1 MKKTPM
7 RLKDREILVSKIV
20 KGVEANNLKVV
31 TKAIKKTKEYK
42 TARTYVSDIETLREQ
57 RDALIEKINAKT
69 KKVNDLVEKV
79 NHKLPIKK
87 DENDYGFEVGLK
99 FGTNTYDK
107 YQGLAI
113 VSELGW
119 TVRDNIAEEVTL
131 ATMLNYCQEDI
142 MAIIEQLTE
151 TFSGGK

>member
-1 MKKTPM
+1 M
-7 RLKDREILVSKIV
+7 
-20 KGVEANNLKVV
+20 
-31 TKAIKKTKEYK
+31 
-42 TARTYVSDIETLREQ
+42 
-57 RDALIEKINAKT
+57 
-69 KKVNDLVEKV
+69 
-79 NHKLPIKK
+79 
-87 DENDYGFEVGLK
+87 GLK

-142 MAIIEQLTE
+142 MTIIEQLTE
-151 TFSGGK
+151 NFSGGK

>member
-31 TKAIKKTKEYK
+31 TKAIRSTKEYK

-79 NHKLPIKK
+79 NHKLPIKN
-87 DENDYGFEVGLK
+87 DENNYGFEVGLK

-119 TVRDNIAEEVTL
+119 TVRENIAEEVTL

-142 MAIIEQLTE
+142 MTIIEQLTE